1 MSRSALTPISYLVL
15 GWLSFEPA
23 TPYELKRQSAQ
34 SVGYF
39 WEFPHSQ
46 LYAEP
51 ARLTELGLLEEK
63 RELGGRR
70 RRVYSITQAG
80 RKELEDWLREPTSEE
95 PQIRDIGLLKLF
107 FHDALDNGDVVA
119 LARAQE
125 QAHRAKL
132 AIYEELDSTIPEEAG
147 FGRATLQAGLAFERA
162 FIEFWS
168 EIAAH
173 PPAAFT
179 RSGRR
184 EPDKTRK
191 RAARE

>member
-1 MSRSALTPISYLVL
+1 MSRPTLTPVSYLVL
-15 GWLSFEPA
+15 GWTAFAPA
-23 TPYELKRQSAQ
+23 TSYDLKRMSSQ

-51 ARLTELGLLEEK
+51 TRLTKLGLLEEK
-63 RELGGRR
+63 RELTGRR
-70 RRVYSITQAG
+70 RRVYSITEAG
-80 RKELEDWLREPTSEE
+80 SRALEDWLREPTSEA

-107 FHDALDNGDVVA
+107 FHDALDGESVIA

-125 QAHRAKL
+125 QAHRDKL
-132 AIYEELDSTIPEEAG
+132 SVYEELERTAPEEAG
-147 FGRATLQAGLAFERA
+147 FGRATLKAGLAFERT

-168 EIAAH
+168 EIAAY
-173 PPAAFT
+173 PPTAFT
-179 RSGRR
+179 RSDRR
-184 EPDKTRK
+184 GPDTSQT

>member
-1 MSRSALTPISYLVL
+1 MSRSTLTPVSYLVL
-15 GWLSFEPA
+15 GWIDRRPA
-23 TPYELKRQSAQ
+23 TPYELKRMSAH

-51 ARLTELGLLEEK
+51 ARLTKLGLLEEK
-63 RELGGRR
+63 QELTGRR
-70 RRVYSITQAG
+70 RRDYSITETGRQA
-80 RKELEDWLREPTSEE
+80 LEDWLREPTSEA

-107 FHDALDNGDVVA
+107 FHDSLEGESVVA

-125 QAHRAKL
+125 QSHREKL
-132 AIYEELDSTIPEEAG
+132 SVYEELERGIPKEAV
-147 FGRATLQAGLAFERA
+147 FGRATLRAGLIFERG

-173 PPAAFT
+173 PPAAVT
-179 RSGRR
+179 RSDRR
-184 EPDKTRK
+184 GPDTTRT
-191 RAARE
+191 RAARG